1 MTTEFTITTPP
12 DFRFLPTVW
21 SHGWCYLPP
30 FTCSEDPL
38 TVGRTQKLNDGTIIH
53 FHVQETQDTGDLLVT
68 NRNETT
74 LTNKQQAEIAMVIA
88 RCLNFDADLSPFY
101 TLIETLPTYGW
112 ITQVGAGRIL
122 RSPNVWED
130 LAKTLLTT
138 NTTWAMTIGMVK
150 RLVTLGEPAPN
161 GGHIFPTAEQIAAFD
176 PDTLNQHVRAGY
188 RSAYLHQLASAIAAG
203 ELDVEVWRDP
213 ALPSNEVFKA
223 LKRLKGFG
231 DYAAGAMMRLLNRFD
246 QLGLDS
252 VCRAMYAQRYNGG
265 EAASDREIAA
275 YYEPFGRWRGLA
287 VWLDVMQE
295 DILSG

>member
-1 MTTEFTITTPP
+1 MTTQFTLTPP
-12 DFRFLPTVW
+12 SDFQFLPTVW

-38 TVGRTQKLNDGTIIH
+38 ILGRTQKLHDGMIIH
-53 FHVQETQDTGDLLVT
+53 FHVEGGTSANTLRVT
-68 NRNETT
+68 NGDEFT
-74 LTNKQQAEIAMVIA
+74 LSGKQQAEISEIIA
-88 RCLNFDADLSPFY
+88 HCLNFDANLIPFY
-101 TLIETLPTYGW
+101 EMLQAHPNYHW
-112 ITQVGAGRIL
+112 IMQVGAGRML
-122 RSPNVWED
+122 CSPTVWED

-138 NTTWAMTIGMVK
+138 NTTWTMTIGMVK
-150 RLVTLGEPAPN
+150 RLVTLGEPAPG
-161 GGHIFPTAEQIAAFD
+161 GGHAFPTAEQIAAYD

-188 RSAYLHQLASAIAAG
+188 RGAYLHQLASAIASNQI
-203 ELDVEVWRDP
+203 DVEAWRDP
-213 ALPSNEVFKA
+213 AMSSAEVYKA
-223 LKRLKGFG
+223 LKQLKGFG

-265 EAASDREIAA
+265 AAASDREIAA
-275 YYEPFGRWRGLA
+275 YYEPFERWRGLA